1 MLGLQEDWGCT
12 IKEVRLVP
20 GDTLVLYTDG
30 LTEAMS
36 HEGEEFGEDRLIE
49 LVLRHSG
56 LRVSALLQSILND
69 VRHFVGKES
78 RDDITIV
85 AASCAGLE

>member
-1 MLGLQEDWGCT
+1 M
-12 IKEVRLVP
+12 P

-30 LTEAMS
+30 VTEAMN

-78 RDDITIV
+78 RDDITV
-85 AASCAGLE
+85 AQLLVLGWNKRTSSFRSEERSQFE